1 MVAMSMD
8 AGLIALTR
16 DPHQLVAVSDKAVDH
31 TIQICTGAGQ
41 LFEILR
47 GDVTARIVAIGFTW
61 HDELVV
67 VSDDG
72 QVRLYT
78 WLVPTYQQDTPC
90 LEATPTSYYHA
101 FSLGDEAAE
110 YGIARVRLHRGRL
123 WALRR

>member
-16 DPHQLVAVSDKAVDH
+16 DPHQLVAVSDSAFDH
-31 TIQICTGAGQ
+31 NIQIFTGAGQ

-47 GDVTARIVAIGFTW
+47 WDVTARIVAIGFTW

-78 WLVPTYQQDTPC
+78 WLVPTYQHDTPC

-101 FSLGDEAAE
+101 
-110 YGIARVRLHRGRL
+110 
-123 WALRR
+123 